1 MELASGI
8 KVSTDFVVHKC
19 GLSLGSLDTTV
30 DLRVIPLGSY
40 DVVLGME
47 WLGSHRASI
56 DCRKKIIMCQ
66 DDQGNDV
73 KIVCIPRPISLWMIS
88 AMQMKRSFRKGCQ
101 IFAIMVN
108 YLDEGDSM
116 RKTLDHLIL

>member
-8 KVSTDFVVHKC
+8 KVSTDSVVHNC
-19 GLSLGSLDTTV
+19 GLSLGSFDTIV

-40 DVVLGME
+40 DVVLGMD

-73 KIVCIPRPISLWMIS
+73 QIVGIPRPISLWMIS
-88 AMQMKRSFRKGCQ
+88 AMQLKRSFHKGC
-101 IFAIMVN
+101 
-108 YLDEGDSM
+108 
-116 RKTLDHLIL
+116 